1 MATRRAPTPLRAEP
15 DEAIL
20 QLVRALARAAARE
33 DHEQQNRRDLRPLL
47 D

>member
-1 MATRRAPTPLRAEP
+1 MATRPARAPLRPEP

-20 QLVRALARAAARE
+20 QLVRALARAAAKE
-33 DHEQQNRRDLRPLL
+33 DHDQQRRGDLRQIL